1 MRVPLILC
9 ATACRLGTSRLISS
23 NTSFTVSGV
32 GTPYGE
38 VRSHFARDFVH
49 ESETVTFRVFPL
61 QIALKHNT

>member
-1 MRVPLILC
+1 MLAWHEPFDLLQHFVHGQWRGDTL
-9 ATACRLGTSRLISS
+9 R
-23 NTSFTVSGV
+23 
-32 GTPYGE
+32 E